1 MRALLRRF
9 IPAAFIA
16 AVLLSP
22 LSTAEALQLHAHRG
36 GGLTN
41 GKPTGLENAL
51 STFKTAK
58 KRGADVVEL
67 DVHVSKD
74 GVPFVI
80 HDGTLDRTT
89 DCEGP
94 VADASA
100 DKLDTCHVD
109 TLGSTDVFK
118 PAPGSTETLPRLAE
132 VLRWARGAGAR
143 LNIEINHYPN
153 EPSYDTT
160 DRFVYAEL
168 DAI

>member
-1 MRALLRRF
+1 MRTLVLALVALALTA
-9 IPAAFIA
+9 PAAG
-16 AVLLSP
+16 
-22 LSTAEALQLHAHRG
+22 ALDLHAHRG

-41 GKPTGLENAL
+41 GRPTGLENAL
-51 STFKTAK
+51 STFKTAE

-100 DKLDTCHVD
+100 AKLETCHVD
-109 TLGSTDVFK
+109 LLGTTGRSKRD
-118 PAPGSTETLPRLAE
+118 PGSRETLPRLAG
-132 VLRWARGAGAR
+132 VLRWAKSKRVR
-143 LNIEINHYPN
+143 LNI
-153 EPSYDTT
+153 
-160 DRFVYAEL
+160 
-168 DAI
+168 

>member
-16 AVLLSP
+16 AVLISP
-22 LSTAEALQLHAHRG
+22 LPTAEAMDLHAHRG

-41 GKPTGLENAL
+41 GKPAALENAL
-51 STFKTAK
+51 STFKTAP

-94 VADASA
+94 VADASPA
-100 DKLDTCHVD
+100 KLDSCHID
-109 TLGSTDVFK
+109 SLGNADVFK
-118 PAPGSTETLPRLAE
+118 RAPGSK
-132 VLRWARGAGAR
+132 
-143 LNIEINHYPN
+143 
-153 EPSYDTT
+153 EP
-160 DRFVYAEL
+160 
-168 DAI
+168 I